1 MSSRKFAEEIFSLES
16 AQIANLSSLL
26 TDDYDKAV
34 RDILDCKGK
43 LIISGMGKSGLIG
56 VKIAA
61 TLASTG
67 TPSFFL
73 HAAEAYHGDLGMI
86 GREDILLLLSN
97 SGETDEVLKVIPFLK
112 RQGNTIIA
120 ITGNP
125 ASTLAIHSDYHLN
138 VHVQQEGCPLN
149 LAPMS
154 STTAT
159 LVMGDAI
166 AATLMKMRG
175 FRDEDFAQFHPGGSL
190 GRRLLTKVEDV
201 MHSEN
206 MPICTPD
213 EDIKS
218 IISLMSSRKFGLAV
232 VMQGRDI
239 VGVVTDGDV
248 RRAMEDED
256 RFFALKA
263 EDIMSRH
270 PKCIAHDA
278 RLTAAQEMMTTSKIN
293 TLLVSKDDTLAGI
306 VQIYDLGL

>member
-1 MSSRKFAEEIFSLES
+1 MSSRRFAEEIFEIES
-16 AQIANLSSLL
+16 KQVANLSSLL
-26 TDDYDKAV
+26 TDDFDGAIKA
-34 RDILDCKGK
+34 ILACRGK
-43 LIISGMGKSGLIG
+43 LIVSGMGKSGLIG
-56 VKIAA
+56 MKIAA

-97 SGETDEVLKVIPFLK
+97 SGETDEVLKLIPFLK
-112 RQGNTIIA
+112 KQGNVIVS

-125 ASTLAIHSDYHLN
+125 ASTLATHSDYALN
-138 VHVQQEGCPLN
+138 VAVTEEGCPLN

-159 LVMGDAI
+159 LVMGDAM
-166 AATLMKMRG
+166 AATLMHTRG

-190 GRRLLTKVEDV
+190 GRRLLTRVEDV
-201 MHSEN
+201 MHSEH
-206 MPICTPD
+206 MPVCAPQAC
-213 EDIKS
+213 IKDV
-218 IISLMSSRKFGLAV
+218 ISLMSSRKFGLAV
-232 VMQGRDI
+232 VMQGSHI
-239 VGVVTDGDV
+239 AGVVTDGDV

-263 EDIMSRH
+263 EDIMSRD

-278 RLTAAQEMMTTSKIN
+278 RLTAAQEMMTRFKIN
-293 TLLVSKDDTLAGI
+293 TLLVSKEDTLAGI